1 MDPILGQIILWA
13 GSFIPRG
20 WLLCDGSSLPLA
32 QYQALY
38 SLLGVTYGGDGV
50 QNFKLPDLRSA
61 IPMGVDSRVPNQ
73 MGQNGKKTGAATATT
88 TATSTGSIT
97 VGVNNLPAHT
107 HTATFTPSGGG
118 AGTASVDVNI
128 PAITDA
134 GSTGANAPAGAIL
147 GPPSTSVKPYNTG
160 TSNTNLRTFTATGTA
175 TVPASTG
182 TVAIGNTGGGQAIP
196 LSVSVPVSVS
206 TIQPSLYLSYIIAIE
221 GVYPD
226 RP

>member
-1 MDPILGQIILWA
+1 MEPILGQIILWA

-20 WLLCDGSSLPLA
+20 WVLCDGSTLLIA
-32 QYQALY
+32 QNAALY

-61 IPMGVDSRVPNQ
+61 IPMGVDSRVP
-73 MGQNGKKTGAATATT
+73 MGQNGQKTGAATATT

-134 GSTGANAPAGAIL
+134 GSTGSNAPAGAIL
-147 GPPSTSVKPYNTG
+147 GPPSTSAKPYNTG

-182 TVAIGNTGGGQAIP
+182 TVAIANTGGGQSIP
-196 LSVSVPVSVS
+196 LSVAVPVSVS